1 MALLAPSRGNS
12 GAARV
17 MSSIHSWP
25 NLHGVFCLH
34 KQLSA
39 TIQGAPP
46 RQFRGYHLDS
56 SPSRSLVSTI
66 RRIDWISTARTTV
79 LKKGSSGSS
88 KKKRQTTAIDLEKRT
103 RDLEEANKTASY
115 VAHELNNLLTVI
127 QINTEFLLES
137 AGENSSSAQE
147 LGEIQSASRRAS
159 ILARQLLASSRLEP
173 FDASLAEAALRKRTG
188 AGSAKSAAIAL
199 GNAVRTSETILLV
212 EDQAS
217 VRTLAKK
224 ILSQKGYRVFEAAD
238 GAIALRVAAAHVG
251 EIDLVLTD
259 VAMPN
264 LGGRGMVEELR
275 ELSPG
280 IRVLFMSGYPKE
292 EVFPA
297 KGSGNSIPY
306 LQKPFT
312 GEMLFSEVRAALG
325 YVK

>member
-1 MALLAPSRGNS
+1 VTVGRRDALASE
-12 GAARV
+12 
-17 MSSIHSWP
+17 
-25 NLHGVFCLH
+25 
-34 KQLSA
+34 
-39 TIQGAPP
+39 
-46 RQFRGYHLDS
+46 
-56 SPSRSLVSTI
+56 LVGLIGSQQQ
-66 RRIDWISTARTTV
+66 RATV
-79 LKKGSSGSS
+79 LKKTSSGTS
-88 KKKRQTTAIDLEKRT
+88 KQKQKTTGIDLEKRT
-103 RDLEEANKTASY
+103 ADLEEANKTASY

-137 AGENSSSAQE
+137 AGDNPASAQE

-159 ILARQLLASSRLEP
+159 ILARQLLASARLEP
-173 FDASLAEAALRKRTG
+173 FDANLAEQALKNKTN
-188 AGSAKSAAIAL
+188 ALTAKSGTPAIERAL
-199 GNAVRTSETILLV
+199 RTSETILLV
-212 EDQAS
+212 EDEAA
-217 VRTLAKK
+217 VRVLAKK

-275 ELSPG
+275 ELSPS

-297 KGSGNSIPY
+297 KGSGDRIPY

-325 YVK
+325 YAK

>member
-1 MALLAPSRGNS
+1 LASIGLGSRAAQRNS
-12 GAARV
+12 GPV
-17 MSSIHSWP
+17 EINHW
-25 NLHGVFCLH
+25 VFCLD

-39 TIQGAPP
+39 TIRGATSTVG
-46 RQFRGYHLDS
+46 RIDA
-56 SPSRSLVSTI
+56 LVSRI
-66 RRIDWISTARTTV
+66 RRVDWTSTVRTSV
-79 LKKGSSGSS
+79 LKKGSGSLS
-88 KKKRQTTAIDLEKRT
+88 KKKQQTTAIDLEKRT
-103 RDLEEANKTASY
+103 ADLEEANKTASY
-115 VAHELNNLLTVI
+115 VAHELNNLLTVV

-137 AGENSSSAQE
+137 CGENPATTQE

-173 FDASLAEAALRKRTG
+173 FDASRAEAALKKTG
-188 AGSAKSAAIAL
+188 AIAAKSAAPAL
-199 GNAVRTSETILLV
+199 EGAVRASETILLV
-212 EDQAS
+212 EDQAT

-292 EVFPA
+292 EIFPA
-297 KGSGNSIPY
+297 KGSGDRIPY

-325 YVK
+325 YAM